1 MIRSCMTAKRP
12 SRRSGAA
19 RMSVTLPRGTAP
31 ASVTSFEEASRVVSD
46 DIARRGWGASQW
58 YGTGAGRIL
67 SSGIQVAYVSYNGRV
82 WQGTDDGRTGHVPLY
97 PSGPHSGNEDGVIPR
112 RGDRTDSGTLRLMVA
127 AKKRTSRRSSA
138 LRRRY
143 GHTTKATKP
152 AQATQGWHCRNRN
165 CRLWRHDIITK
176 TDAERPRC
184 EQCGRLLFKY

>member
-1 MIRSCMTAKRP
+1 MTAKRP

-82 WQGTDDGRTGHVPLY
+82 WHVA
-97 PSGPHSGNEDGVIPR
+97 SENE
-112 RGDRTDSGTLRLMVA
+112 A
-127 AKKRTSRRSSA
+127 SRK
-138 LRRRY
+138 LVWTPWEFIVQQL
-143 GHTTKATKP
+143 G
-152 AQATQGWHCRNRN
+152 
-165 CRLWRHDIITK
+165 L
-176 TDAERPRC
+176 
-184 EQCGRLLFKY
+184 